1 MRASVSFCLF
11 PSAPLRCLDKRAA
24 LCGGAALLVLGAALM
39 SPGASAQTDIA
50 AGLDTSGNFKSEM
63 AACAK
68 RATPQA
74 RKICIGEARTAET
87 ARRMGKLENHGGQFQ
102 ANALKRCD
110 VFKAD
115 DDRAAC
121 QARVQRGDL
130 EGSVLDGGVLRE
142 SEVTVVIPGD
152 TTNMET
158 MPMPSMP
165 MPTTPEPMP
174 MPAPSVP
181 Q

>member
-1 MRASVSFCLF
+1 MRAFVPFCLF
-11 PSAPLRCLDKRAA
+11 PSAPLRCLDKRVA
-24 LCGGAALLVLGAALM
+24 LCGGAALLALGAALI
-39 SPGASAQTDIA
+39 SPIASAQTSSDSS
-50 AGLDTSGNFKSEM
+50 LDTTGNFKSEM

-74 RKICIGEARTAET
+74 RKLCIAEARTAQT
-87 ARRMGKLENHGGQFQ
+87 AKRAGKLENHGGNFA

-121 QARVQRGDL
+121 QARVQKGETDS
-130 EGSVLDGGVLRE
+130 SVLDGGVLRE
-142 SEVTVVIPGD
+142 SVVTVTVPAD
-152 TTNMET
+152 TGAA
-158 MPMPSMP
+158 PAPSMP
-165 MPTTPEPMP
+165 TPEPMP
-174 MPAPSVP
+174 MPEPMPTPSSP